1 MHSEEGKFKV
11 QQRTTK
17 NVKNSVKPTD
27 NLVN

>member
-1 MHSEEGKFKV
+1 MHSEDGKFKV
-11 QQRTTK
+11 QQRTIK